1 MSSLRLGLVG
11 FGVVGEGIYQV
22 LSRPPKLDCE
32 VRKICIKDATKPR
45 NAPLNLFTTDIS
57 LLLEDPKI
65 NVIVELTDDP
75 EFALELTLQALKKG
89 KHVMSANKKRIA
101 NNLEA
106 LLKNQNAT
114 YLQKSI
120 QYC

>member
-1 MSSLRLGLVG
+1 MA
-11 FGVVGEGIYQV
+11 F
-22 LSRPPKLDCE
+22 
-32 VRKICIKDATKPR
+32 
-45 NAPLNLFTTDIS
+45 NH
-57 LLLEDPKI
+57 PKI

-89 KHVMSANKKRIA
+89 KHVVSANKKMIA

-114 YLQKSI
+114 GKSLLS
-120 QYC
+120 YVFKV